1 MQTELINVW
10 INGEHREVG
19 ARQSVAALLREL
31 KIASDRVA
39 VELNESIVRS
49 RDWDKVTVP
58 SGARIEIVQFVGGG

>member
-1 MQTELINVW
+1 MQTELISVW
-10 INGEHREVG
+10 INGEPREVA
-19 ARQSVAALLREL
+19 ARQSVAALLDEL